1 MAAKVA
7 SENRWQD
14 TPTLFL
20 SAQLSICRLLYFWTF
35 DIKILEGIGLS
46 TPQESD
52 YPLPRSLTIHSPAVR
67 LSTLQRSDYPLT
79 SIQTIL
85 SPAVRLST
93 HQKSDFPFTSSQT
106 ILHTP
111 AVRLS
116 STHHQSE
123 YSLKSNQTIHSP
135 AVRLPTHQQSD
146 YPLTSSQTIH
156 SPAVR
161 LSSTHQQSDFQQISR
176 YSTVEYPLFERI
188 LLLLKSDQADQL
200 FLWSLC
206 PGCKN
211 YKLSCPAYRFP
222 ITIAA

>member
-1 MAAKVA
+1 M
-7 SENRWQD
+7 WLQ
-14 TPTLFL
+14 
-20 SAQLSICRLLYFWTF
+20 RLLLKTDGRTLPPSFCQPSSQSAAFCTY
-35 DIKILEGIGLS
+35 GLS
-46 TPQESD
+46 PHQQSD
-52 YPLPRSLTIHSPAVR
+52 YSLN
-67 LSTLQRSDYPLT
+67 
-79 SIQTIL
+79 
-85 SPAVRLST
+85 
-93 HQKSDFPFTSSQT
+93 
-106 ILHTP
+106 
-111 AVRLS
+111 
-116 STHHQSE
+116 
-123 YSLKSNQTIHSP
+123 SNQTIHSP

-161 LSSTHQQSDFQQISR
+161 LSSTHQQSDFQQISS

>member
-1 MAAKVA
+1 MKFGKPVLYK
-7 SENRWQD
+7 NIFFIVWLQ
-14 TPTLFL
+14 
-20 SAQLSICRLLYFWTF
+20 RLLLKTDGRTLPPSFCQPSSQSAAFCTF
-35 DIKILEGIGLS
+35 GHS
-46 TPQESD
+46 TLKSWRGSD
-52 YPLPRSLTIHSPAVR
+52 YPLPRSRTIHSQGVW
-67 LSTLQRSDYPLT
+67 LSTHQQSDYPL
-79 SIQTIL
+79 
-85 SPAVRLST
+85 
-93 HQKSDFPFTSSQT
+93 SSG
-106 ILHTP
+106 
-111 AVRLS
+111 
-116 STHHQSE
+116 
-123 YSLKSNQTIHSP
+123 QTIHSP

-161 LSSTHQQSDFQQISR
+161 LSSTHQQSDFQQISS